1 MNGSRKKSRAP
12 GQAKPSLSP
21 GDLRRHSFPRFLW
34 GPDPELLTQLYI
46 PALGEAVRY
55 DRCCAYFSSSVLAA
69 AARGFG
75 RLIERLIGLGQ
86 EAPRPAV
93 RLLVNEEMEPADV
106 RALLETGDTSRLE
119 KLLLKRL
126 KTPKE
131 LLEKQRLAMLAWLA
145 REGYLEVRVGVLRFG
160 SGILHAKFGIM
171 SDAQGQAVVFMGSG
185 NETAPGLAANFESLE
200 ISTSWEDPERHQVY
214 QEKFTVLWQDRDATV
229 HTVPLPEA
237 VRLKLIRYAPPE
249 PPVVEPTLDL
259 ARQKAAMLWQFLL
272 EAPYFPEG
280 GPHCDGTAPVRPWPH
295 QLRVVEEVTQAWPEG
310 RLLCDEVGLG
320 KTIEA
325 ILILRRLLAGRGV
338 RRALILVPAGLLKQ
352 WQEELREKGGLLVP
366 RLDGLNLLVWPD
378 GRSEKV
384 SGVAEALRQDL
395 LLMSRETARTEE
407 HRTTILQAEAWDLVL
422 LDEAHAARR
431 ARQVEGEFN
440 SATLLL
446 RLLRELQLKG
456 RARSFLL
463 LSATPMQTHPWEPW
477 DLLAILGEGGPWL
490 ADFSSVREYY
500 RCVAVLSRG
509 PVDLDTA
516 RRAAVL
522 IARDRDFPPFPHGV
536 LDLGNF
542 EAVAQK
548 LAFAPS
554 SLRSALAAW
563 LRTGSPLVRRMHRN
577 TRRTL
582 RGYYDLGLLEASP
595 PRRRVQDLE
604 FDYQDAVE
612 RRVYQKIDA
621 YINRRYELLEKE
633 KPGKGFV
640 MTVYRR
646 RATSSPFA
654 LEKSLRKRESALHRL
669 LENKAADWYLS
680 PEEAPEALD
689 VDELPEDEVSGKIS
703 LALPPHPE
711 QARAELEEV
720 EKLLG
725 EIERVG
731 TDSKLNYFFELL
743 KSITSEGRRVLVF
756 SEYKDTVEYL
766 RDNLFYYYGQ
776 TLGCYTGDGGQR
788 WDGAKWRTVPKGE
801 ITSAL
806 EKAELKVLVCTD
818 AASEGLNLQAAG
830 ALINYDLPWNPAKVE
845 QRIGRID
852 RIGQKHPEVLIINL
866 FLKDSVDEKV
876 YRALRQRCGLFEH
889 FVGPMQPVLARAR
902 RMLIGQEEALTES
915 LINLA
920 DQLEQDPLLSET
932 YLENDPSLEK
942 PLTPGITLEDVTKA
956 LTQLHDQAG
965 IGIHP
970 LKIVGAYKVTGL
982 GGKTLSYGTTVEAL
996 EKDSS
1001 LRPLSLFD
1009 PHLQGLKEQ
1018 LRRPGERLPLVIGSF
1033 QEGPFRVSVAFW
1045 VSGRTVRQITN
1056 LEEFK
1061 TLLAEWEGIYP
1072 EPKTWAKSLKQAQEL
1087 AENKVLE
1094 RAKKAEW
1101 TDLSK
1106 SNRQLAAAR
1115 LRLTREL
1122 GRFLYCLAGK
1132 ETDLEQ
1138 FWQEQ
1143 MTRNT
1148 ATATRLR
1155 QCRDKLGGSVSW
1167 DFDLIWELRKFFQNL
1182 NENQIKARCLGREV
1196 DAALQD
1202 PRWKSEN
1209 Q

>member
-1 MNGSRKKSRAP
+1 MNPPKKRKGAEIRSE
-12 GQAKPSLSP
+12 PSLSA
-21 GDLRRHSFPRFLW
+21 GDLRRHNFPRFLW
-34 GPDPELLTQLYI
+34 GPDPEILERLYV
-46 PALGEAVRY
+46 PALSEAVRY

-75 RLIERLIGLGQ
+75 RLTERLISLGN

-106 RALLETGDTSRLE
+106 RALVETGDTSRLE

-126 KTPKE
+126 KTPRE

-171 SDAQGQAVVFMGSG
+171 SDPQGQALVFMGSG
-185 NETAPGLAANFESLE
+185 NETAPGLVANFESLE
-200 ISTSWEDPERHQVY
+200 ISTSWEDPERHEVY
-214 QEKFTVLWQDRDATV
+214 QEKFNTLWEDRDAAV
-229 HTVPLPEA
+229 HTLPLPEA
-237 VRLKLIRYAPPE
+237 VRLKLIKFAPPE
-249 PPVVEPTLDL
+249 PPVVEPTVDL
-259 ARQKAAMLWQFLL
+259 ARQRAAMLWQFLL

-280 GPHCDGTAPVRPWPH
+280 GPHCDGTALVRAWPH

-338 RRALILVPAGLLKQ
+338 RRALLLVPAGLLKQ
-352 WQEELREKGGLLVP
+352 WQEELREKGGLLIP
-366 RLDGLNLLVWPD
+366 RLDGLTQLIWPD
-378 GRSEKV
+378 GKLERIN
-384 SGVAEALRQDL
+384 GVAEALKQDL
-395 LLMSRETARTEE
+395 LLMSRETARLDE
-407 HRTTILQAEAWDLVL
+407 HRTTILQSEPWDLVL

-431 ARQVEGEFN
+431 AQQEEGEFN

-477 DLLAILGEGGPWL
+477 DLLGVLGEGGAWL
-490 ADFSSVREYY
+490 AEFGPIRDYY
-500 RCVAVLSRG
+500 RCVADLSRG
-509 PVDLDTA
+509 PVALDTA
-516 RRAAVL
+516 RKAASL
-522 IARDRDFPPFPHGV
+522 IIRDRDFPPFPGEN

-554 SLRSALAAW
+554 SLRPALVTW
-563 LRTGSPLVRRMHRN
+563 LREGSPLARRMHRN

-582 RGYYDLGLLEASP
+582 QGYYAQGLLETAT
-595 PRRRVQDLE
+595 PRRRVEDLE
-604 FDYQDAVE
+604 FDYQDALE
-612 RRVYQKIDA
+612 RQVYQKIEA
-621 YINRRYELLEKE
+621 YISQRYELLEKE
-633 KPGKGFV
+633 KSGKGFV

-654 LEKSLRKRESALHRL
+654 LERSLRKRKSVLRRL
-669 LENKAADWYLS
+669 LEGKATDWYLS
-680 PEEAPEALD
+680 PDEAPEALD
-689 VDELPEDEVSGKIS
+689 MDELPEDEVSGKIS
-703 LALPPHPE
+703 MALPPHPE

-725 EIERVG
+725 EIERVS
-731 TDSKLNYFFELL
+731 TDSKLNYFFDVL
-743 KSITSEGRRVLVF
+743 KSLTSEGRRVLVF

-766 RDNLFYYYGQ
+766 RDNLVSYYGQ
-776 TLGCYTGDGGQR
+776 TLGCFTGDGGQR
-788 WDGAKWRTVPKGE
+788 WDGAKWRNVSKGE

-806 EKAELKVLVCTD
+806 EKGELNVLVCTD

-852 RIGQKHPEVLIINL
+852 RIGQKHPEVLIVNL

-889 FVGPMQPVLARAR
+889 FVGPMQPVLAKAR
-902 RMLIGQEEALTES
+902 RMLMAKEEALAEN
-915 LINLA
+915 LIDLA
-920 DQLEQDPLLSET
+920 DQLEQDSLLSET
-932 YLENDPSLEK
+932 YLENDKFLEK
-942 PLTPGITLEDVTKA
+942 PMTPGITLNEVTKA
-956 LTQLHDQAG
+956 LTKLQDQAG

-970 LKIVGAYKVTGL
+970 LKIVGGYKVTVPGR
-982 GGKTLSYGTTVEAL
+982 KTLSYGATVEAL
-996 EKDSS
+996 EKDTS

-1009 PHLQGLKEQ
+1009 PHLQGIKDHLS
-1018 LRRPGERLPLVIGSF
+1018 RHGERLPLVIGSF
-1033 QEGPFRVSVAFW
+1033 QKGPFRVSVALW
-1045 VSGRTVRQITN
+1045 VSGKTIRRISN
-1056 LEEFK
+1056 LGELQ
-1061 TLLAEWEGIYP
+1061 TLSAKWDGIYP
-1072 EPKTWAKSLKQAQEL
+1072 EPKPWAKALKQAKEL
-1087 AENKVLE
+1087 AKNEVLKK
-1094 RAKKAEW
+1094 AKKAGRVFLLRSE
-1101 TDLSK
+1101 
-1106 SNRQLAAAR
+1106 RQLEAAR

-1122 GRFLYCLAGK
+1122 GRFLYCLAGG
-1132 ETDLEQ
+1132 ETDLEW

-1143 MTRNT
+1143 MIRNT
-1148 ATATRLR
+1148 ATAIRLR
-1155 QCRDKLGGSVSW
+1155 QCREKLGGPIQW
-1167 DFDLIWELRKFFQNL
+1167 DLDLVWELKKFFQNL

-1196 DAALQD
+1196 DAALHD
-1202 PRWKSEN
+1202 PRWEIS
-1209 Q
+1209 